1 MEVRTG
7 KGGLTEMIFD
17 SNFIINKLNNKL
29 NEEQQIKSEEELL
42 TFLQP
47 EKDKDGNV
55 IADTHLPAEDL
66 LVAFSDLR
74 LKLAEHMKLDDVL
87 FLFGNGAS
95 IYAGSQD
102 TRKFKLEDYKA
113 KYADL
118 SPIIDE
124 VGKLL
129 GIEDQLNALII
140 VRSYYNLVK
149 DEAKENLVSN
159 LIDEIKGVL
168 IDSFVNSVDYRK
180 LSLHEMFLLKLR
192 TFGCLTRT
200 DIYTPNYDLAF
211 EYSLDK
217 LAIEYRDGFSG
228 FVNRVF
234 DPRTLQGKDKTGLI
248 KIHGSVNWIVE
259 DGKVKEYQPKFKD
272 GKVKID
278 DTAPVLIYPTSH
290 KLYQTYSTP
299 YSELMR
305 HMLDEMETGKNVVIV
320 LGYKYGDDHINE
332 ILFKAIENP
341 NNIFYFFLYNPDEQ
355 GEFIDQLKRLSD
367 SMPNINILTG
377 KVLADYKT
385 FVKYILPATP
395 EKTDQEKAIEL
406 LQKVLVGHAGK

>member
-1 MEVRTG
+1 
-7 KGGLTEMIFD
+7 MIFD
-17 SNFIINKLNNKL
+17 SKYIIEKLNKKL
-29 NEEQQIKSEEELL
+29 EEEQQISSEQDLL
-42 TFLQP
+42 NLLQP
-47 EKDKDGNV
+47 QKDEDGNV
-55 IADTHLPAEDL
+55 VADTRLPTEDL

-102 TRKFKLEDYKA
+102 TREFKLEDYKT
-113 KYADL
+113 KYAEL
-118 SPIIDE
+118 SSIINE
-124 VGKLL
+124 IGKLW
-129 GIEDQLNALII
+129 GIENQLNALIT

-149 DEAKENLVSN
+149 DAEKENLVSR

-180 LSLHEMFLLKLR
+180 LSLHEIFLLKLR
-192 TFGCLTRT
+192 TFGCLRRT

-217 LAIEYRDGFSG
+217 LAIEYNDGFSG
-228 FVNRVF
+228 FVNRIF
-234 DPRTLQGKDKTGLI
+234 DPRALQGKDKTGLV

-259 DGKVKEYQPKFKD
+259 DGKVKEFQPKFVD
-272 GKVKID
+272 GKVVID

-332 ILFKAIENP
+332 ILFKALENP
-341 NNIFYFFLYNPDEQ
+341 NNIFYFFLYNSDEQ
-355 GEFIDQLKRLSD
+355 GEFIDQLKQLAD

-377 KVLADYKT
+377 KILADFKT

-406 LQKVLVGHAGK
+406 LQKVLVGHADK

>member
-1 MEVRTG
+1 
-7 KGGLTEMIFD
+7 MIYN
-17 SNFIINKLNNKL
+17 STYIIDKLNSKL
-29 NEEQQIKSEEELL
+29 KEEQQIHSEEELL
-42 TFLQP
+42 SLLQP

-55 IADTHLPAEDL
+55 VSDTHLPTEDL

-102 TRKFKLEDYKA
+102 TRKFKLEDYKT
-113 KYADL
+113 KYTDL
-118 SPIIDE
+118 SSIIEE
-124 VGKLL
+124 VGKLW
-129 GIEDQLNALII
+129 GIEDQLNALIT

-149 DEAKENLVSN
+149 DEAKEKLVSN
-159 LIDEIKGVL
+159 LIEEIKGVL
-168 IDSFVNSVDYRK
+168 INSFVNSVDYRK
-180 LSLHEMFLLKLR
+180 LSLHEFFLLKLR
-192 TFGCLTRT
+192 TFGCLRRT

-217 LAIEYRDGFSG
+217 LAIEYKDGFSG
-228 FVNRVF
+228 FVNRIF
-234 DPRTLQGKDKTGLI
+234 DPRTLQGRDKTGLV

-259 DGKVKEYQPKFKD
+259 DGKVKEFQPKFKD
-272 GKVKID
+272 GKVIID

-320 LGYKYGDDHINE
+320 LGYKYGDDHIND
-332 ILFKAIENP
+332 ILFKALENP
-341 NNIFYFFLYNPDEQ
+341 NSIFYFFLYNPDEP
-355 GEFIDQLKRLSD
+355 GEFIDQMKRLAD

-377 KVLADYKT
+377 KVLADFKT

>member
-1 MEVRTG
+1 
-7 KGGLTEMIFD
+7 MIFD
-17 SNFIINKLNNKL
+17 SKYIIERLNKKL
-29 NEEQQIKSEEELL
+29 EEEQHISSEQDLL
-42 TFLQP
+42 NLLQP
-47 EKDKDGNV
+47 QKDEDGNV
-55 IADTHLPAEDL
+55 VADTHLPTKDL
-66 LVAFSDLR
+66 LVAFYDLR

-102 TRKFKLEDYKA
+102 TREFKLEDYKT
-113 KYADL
+113 KYAEL
-118 SPIIDE
+118 SSIINE
-124 VGKLL
+124 IGKLW
-129 GIEDQLNALII
+129 GIENQLNALIT

-149 DEAKENLVSN
+149 DAEKENLVSR

-180 LSLHEMFLLKLR
+180 LSLHEIFLLKLR
-192 TFGCLTRT
+192 TFGCLRRT

-217 LAIEYRDGFSG
+217 LAIEYNDGFSG
-228 FVNRVF
+228 FVNRIF
-234 DPRTLQGKDKTGLI
+234 DPRALQGKDKTGLV

-259 DGKVKEYQPKFKD
+259 DGKVKEFQPKFVD
-272 GKVKID
+272 GKVVID

-332 ILFKAIENP
+332 ILFKALENP
-341 NNIFYFFLYNPDEQ
+341 NNIFYFFLYNPNEQ
-355 GEFIDQLKRLSD
+355 GEFIDQLRQLAD

-377 KVLADYKT
+377 KILADFKT

>member
-1 MEVRTG
+1 MV
-7 KGGLTEMIFD
+7 
-17 SNFIINKLNNKL
+17 
-29 NEEQQIKSEEELL
+29 
-42 TFLQP
+42 
-47 EKDKDGNV
+47 
-55 IADTHLPAEDL
+55 ADTHLPTEDL

-87 FLFGNGAS
+87 FLLGNGAS

-102 TRKFKLEDYKA
+102 TRQFKLEDYKT

-118 SPIIDE
+118 SSIIDE
-124 VGKLL
+124 VGKLC
-129 GIEDQLNALII
+129 GIEDQLNALIT

-149 DEAKENLVSN
+149 DDKNEKLVSN

-180 LSLHEMFLLKLR
+180 LSLHEIFLLKLR
-192 TFGCLTRT
+192 TFGCLRRT

-217 LAIEYRDGFSG
+217 LAIEYKDGFSG
-228 FVNRVF
+228 FVNRLF

-259 DGKVKEYQPKFKD
+259 EGKVKEFQPKFKD
-272 GKVKID
+272 GKVIID

-332 ILFKAIENP
+332 ILFKALENP

-355 GEFIDQLKRLSD
+355 GVFIDQLKQLAD
-367 SMPNINILTG
+367 NMPNINILTG
-377 KVLADYKT
+377 KILADFKT

-406 LQKVLVGHAGK
+406 LQKVMVDNAVK

>member
-1 MEVRTG
+1 
-7 KGGLTEMIFD
+7 MIYD
-17 SNFIINKLNNKL
+17 SKYIIEKLNKKL
-29 NEEQQIKSEEELL
+29 EEEQHLSSEQDLL
-42 TFLQP
+42 NLLQP
-47 EKDKDGNV
+47 QKDDNGYV
-55 IADTHLPAEDL
+55 VADTHLPTEDL

-87 FLFGNGAS
+87 FLLGNGAS

-102 TRKFKLEDYKA
+102 TRQFKLEDYKT
-113 KYADL
+113 KYAGL
-118 SPIIDE
+118 SSIIDE
-124 VGKLL
+124 VGKLW
-129 GIEDQLNALII
+129 GIEDQLNALIT

-149 DEAKENLVSN
+149 DEENEKLVSN

-180 LSLHEMFLLKLR
+180 LSLHEIFLLKLR
-192 TFGCLTRT
+192 TFGCLRRT

-217 LAIEYRDGFSG
+217 LAIEYKDGFSG
-228 FVNRVF
+228 FVNRLF

-259 DGKVKEYQPKFKD
+259 EGKVKEFQPKFKD
-272 GKVKID
+272 GKVIID

-332 ILFKAIENP
+332 ILFKALENP

-355 GEFIDQLKRLSD
+355 GAFIDQLKQLAD
-367 SMPNINILTG
+367 NMPNINILTG
-377 KVLADYKT
+377 KILADFKT

-406 LQKVLVGHAGK
+406 LQKVLVGNAGK

>member
-1 MEVRTG
+1 
-7 KGGLTEMIFD
+7 MIYD
-17 SNFIINKLNNKL
+17 SKYIIEKLNKKL
-29 NEEQQIKSEEELL
+29 EEEQHLSSEQDLL
-42 TFLQP
+42 NLLQP
-47 EKDKDGNV
+47 QKDDNGYV
-55 IADTHLPAEDL
+55 VADTHLPTEDL

-87 FLFGNGAS
+87 FLLGNGAS

-102 TRKFKLEDYKA
+102 TRQFKLEDYKT
-113 KYADL
+113 KYAG
-118 SPIIDE
+118 SSSIIDE
-124 VGKLL
+124 VWKLW
-129 GIEDQLNALII
+129 GIEDQLNALIT

-149 DEAKENLVSN
+149 DEENEKLVSN

-180 LSLHEMFLLKLR
+180 LSLHEIFLLKLR
-192 TFGCLTRT
+192 TFGCLRRT

-217 LAIEYRDGFSG
+217 LAIEYKDGFSG
-228 FVNRVF
+228 FVNRLF

-259 DGKVKEYQPKFKD
+259 EGKVKEFQPKFKD
-272 GKVKID
+272 GKVIID

-332 ILFKAIENP
+332 ILFKALENP

-355 GEFIDQLKRLSD
+355 GTFIDQLKQLAD
-367 SMPNINILTG
+367 NMPNINILTG
-377 KVLADYKT
+377 KILADFKT

-406 LQKVLVGHAGK
+406 LQKVLVGNAGK

>member
-1 MEVRTG
+1 
-7 KGGLTEMIFD
+7 MIFD
-17 SNFIINKLNNKL
+17 NKYVIDRLNKKL
-29 NEEQQIKSEEELL
+29 KEEQQITSEQELHNL
-42 TFLQP
+42 LQP
-47 EKDKDGNV
+47 QKDADGNE
-55 IADTHLPAEDL
+55 IADTHLPTEDL

-102 TRKFKLEDYKA
+102 TRQFKLEKYKTG
-113 KYADL
+113 YADL
-118 SPIIDE
+118 SSIIDE
-124 VGKLL
+124 VGKLW
-129 GIEDQLNALII
+129 GIEDQLNALIT

-149 DEAKENLVSN
+149 DEEKEKLVSD
-159 LIDEIKGVL
+159 LINEIKGTL

-180 LSLHEMFLLKLR
+180 LTLHEVFLLKLR
-192 TFGCLTRT
+192 TFGCLKRT

-217 LAIEYRDGFSG
+217 LAIEYKDGFSG
-228 FVNRVF
+228 FVNRLF

-248 KIHGSVNWIVE
+248 KIHGSVNWIAE
-259 DGKVKEYQPKFKD
+259 DGKVKEFQPKFKD
-272 GKVKID
+272 GKVIID
-278 DTAPVLIYPTSH
+278 DTDPVLIYPTSH

-305 HMLDEMETGKNVVIV
+305 HMLDEMETGKNLVIV

-332 ILFKAIENP
+332 ILFKSLENP
-341 NNIFYFFLYNPDEQ
+341 NNIFYFFLYNPDEP
-355 GEFIDQLKRLSD
+355 GEFINQLKRLAD

-377 KVLADYKT
+377 KVLADFKT

-406 LQKVLVGHAGK
+406 LQKVLVGNAGK

>member
-1 MEVRTG
+1 
-7 KGGLTEMIFD
+7 MIYNGNYILD
-17 SNFIINKLNNKL
+17 KLNSKL
-29 NEEQQIKSEEELL
+29 KEEQQLKSEEELL
-42 TFLQP
+42 DLLKPQ
-47 EKDKDGNV
+47 KDEYGNV
-55 IADTHLPAEDL
+55 AADTHIPAEDL

-95 IYAGSQD
+95 MYAGSQD
-102 TRKFKLEDYKA
+102 TREFKLDDYKS
-113 KYADL
+113 KYTDL
-118 SPIIDE
+118 SDIIDE
-124 VGKLL
+124 VGKLC
-129 GIEDQLNALII
+129 GIEEQLNALIT

-149 DEAKENLVSN
+149 DKTKKKLVGE
-159 LIDEIKGVL
+159 LIDEIKGML
-168 IDSFVNSVDYRK
+168 IENFVNSVDYRK
-180 LSLHEMFLLKLR
+180 LSLHEIFLLKLR
-192 TFGCLTRT
+192 TFGCLKRT
-200 DIYTPNYDLAF
+200 DIFTPNYDLAF

-217 LAIEYRDGFSG
+217 LAIEYKDGFSG
-228 FVNRVF
+228 FVNRIF
-234 DPRTLQGKDKTGLI
+234 DPRTLQGKDKTGLV

-259 DGKVKEYQPKFKD
+259 EGKVKEFQPKFAD
-272 GKVKID
+272 GKVVID

-332 ILFKAIENP
+332 ILYKALENP
-341 NNIFYFFLYNPDEQ
+341 NNIFYFFLYNPDEK
-355 GEFIDQLKRLSD
+355 GDFIDQLKQLAD

-377 KVLADYKT
+377 KILADFKT

>member
-1 MEVRTG
+1 
-7 KGGLTEMIFD
+7 MIID
-17 SNFIINKLNNKL
+17 SNYIIERLNKKMR
-29 NEEQQIKSEEELL
+29 EKQQITSEQDFLNL
-42 TFLQP
+42 LQP
-47 EKDKDGNV
+47 QKDEDGNV
-55 IADTHLPAEDL
+55 IADTHLPTEDL
-66 LVAFSDLR
+66 LEAFSDLR

-102 TRKFKLEDYKA
+102 TRKFKLEDYRA

-118 SPIIDE
+118 SSIIDE
-124 VGKLL
+124 VGKLR
-129 GIEDQLNALII
+129 GIEDQLNALIT
-140 VRSYYNLVK
+140 VKSYYNLVK
-149 DEAKENLVSN
+149 DEEKGKIVNN
-159 LIDEIKGVL
+159 LIDDIKSVL
-168 IDSFVNSVDYRK
+168 IETFVNSVDYRR
-180 LSLHEMFLLKLR
+180 LFLHEIFLLKLR
-192 TFGCLTRT
+192 TFGCLRRT

-211 EYSLDK
+211 EYSLDQ
-217 LAIEYRDGFSG
+217 LAIDYRDGFSG
-228 FVNRVF
+228 FVNRIF

-259 DGKVKEYQPKFKD
+259 DGQVKEFQPKFLN
-272 GKVKID
+272 GKVIID

-305 HMLDEMETGKNVVIV
+305 HMLDEMQIGKNVVIV

-332 ILFKAIENP
+332 ILFKALENP
-341 NNIFYFFLYNPDEQ
+341 NNIFYFFLYNPDES
-355 GEFIDQLKRLSD
+355 GEFVDQLKRLAD

-377 KVLADYKT
+377 KVLADFET

>member
-1 MEVRTG
+1 
-7 KGGLTEMIFD
+7 MIYD
-17 SNFIINKLNNKL
+17 SKYIIEKL
-29 NEEQQIKSEEELL
+29 NEKLKEEHHLSSEQDLL
-42 TFLQP
+42 NLLQP
-47 EKDKDGNV
+47 QKDDGCV
-55 IADTHLPAEDL
+55 VVDTHLSTKDL

-87 FLFGNGAS
+87 FLLGNGAS

-102 TRKFKLEDYKA
+102 TQQFKLEKYKT
-113 KYADL
+113 KYAGL
-118 SPIIDE
+118 SSIIDE
-124 VGKLL
+124 VGKLR
-129 GIEDQLNALII
+129 GIEDQLNALIT

-149 DEAKENLVSN
+149 DEENEKLVSN
-159 LIDEIKGVL
+159 LIDEIKDVL

-180 LSLHEMFLLKLR
+180 LSLHEIFLLKLR
-192 TFGCLTRT
+192 TFGCLRRT

-217 LAIEYRDGFSG
+217 LAIEYKDGFSG
-228 FVNRVF
+228 FVNRLF

-259 DGKVKEYQPKFKD
+259 EGKVKEFQPKFKD
-272 GKVKID
+272 GKVIID
-278 DTAPVLIYPTSH
+278 DTAPVLIYPTSR

-332 ILFKAIENP
+332 ILFKALENP

-355 GEFIDQLKRLSD
+355 GTFIDQLKQLAD
-367 SMPNINILTG
+367 NMPNINILTG
-377 KVLADYKT
+377 KILADFKT

-406 LQKVLVGHAGK
+406 LQKVMVGNAVK

>member
-1 MEVRTG
+1 
-7 KGGLTEMIFD
+7 MIYD
-17 SNFIINKLNNKL
+17 SKYIIEKLKKKL
-29 NEEQQIKSEEELL
+29 EEEQHLSSEQDLL
-42 TFLQP
+42 NLLQP
-47 EKDKDGNV
+47 QKDDDGYV
-55 IADTHLPAEDL
+55 VADTHLPTEDL

-87 FLFGNGAS
+87 FLLGNGAS

-102 TRKFKLEDYKA
+102 TRQFKLEDYKT
-113 KYADL
+113 KYAGL
-118 SPIIDE
+118 SSIIDE
-124 VGKLL
+124 VGKLW
-129 GIEDQLNALII
+129 GIEDQLNALIT

-149 DEAKENLVSN
+149 DEKNEKLVSD

-180 LSLHEMFLLKLR
+180 LSLHEIFLLKLR
-192 TFGCLTRT
+192 TFGCLRRT

-217 LAIEYRDGFSG
+217 LAIEYKDGFSG
-228 FVNRVF
+228 FVNRFF

-259 DGKVKEYQPKFKD
+259 EGKVKEFQPKFKD
-272 GKVKID
+272 GKVIID

-332 ILFKAIENP
+332 ILFKALENP

-355 GEFIDQLKRLSD
+355 GTFIDQLKQLAD
-367 SMPNINILTG
+367 NMPNINILTG
-377 KVLADYKT
+377 KILADFKT

-406 LQKVLVGHAGK
+406 LRKVMVDYAGK

>member
-1 MEVRTG
+1 
-7 KGGLTEMIFD
+7 MIYD
-17 SNFIINKLNNKL
+17 SKYIIEKLNKKL
-29 NEEQQIKSEEELL
+29 KEEQHLSSEQDLL
-42 TFLQP
+42 NLLQP
-47 EKDKDGNV
+47 QKDDDGHV
-55 IADTHLPAEDL
+55 VADTHLPTEDL

-87 FLFGNGAS
+87 FLLGNGAS

-102 TRKFKLEDYKA
+102 TRKFKLKDYKT

-118 SPIIDE
+118 SSIIDE

-129 GIEDQLNALII
+129 GIEDQLNALIT

-149 DEAKENLVSN
+149 DEKNEKLVSD
-159 LIDEIKGVL
+159 LIDEIKDVL
-168 IDSFVNSVDYRK
+168 IDNFVNSVDYRK
-180 LSLHEMFLLKLR
+180 LSLHEIFLLKLR
-192 TFGCLTRT
+192 TFGCLRRT

-217 LAIEYRDGFSG
+217 LAIEYKDGFSG
-228 FVNRVF
+228 FVNRLF

-259 DGKVKEYQPKFKD
+259 EGKVKEFQPKFKD
-272 GKVKID
+272 GKVIID

-332 ILFKAIENP
+332 ILFKALENP

-355 GEFIDQLKRLSD
+355 GEFIDQLKQLAD
-367 SMPNINILTG
+367 NMPNINILTG
-377 KVLADYKT
+377 KILADFKT

-406 LQKVLVGHAGK
+406 LQKVMVDNASK

>member
-1 MEVRTG
+1 
-7 KGGLTEMIFD
+7 MIYD
-17 SNFIINKLNNKL
+17 SKYIIEKLNKKL
-29 NEEQQIKSEEELL
+29 EEEQHLSSEQDLL
-42 TFLQP
+42 NLLQP
-47 EKDKDGNV
+47 QKDDNGYV
-55 IADTHLPAEDL
+55 VADTHLPTEDL

-87 FLFGNGAS
+87 FLLGNGAS

-102 TRKFKLEDYKA
+102 TRQFKLEDYKT
-113 KYADL
+113 KYAGL
-118 SPIIDE
+118 SSIIDE
-124 VGKLL
+124 VGKLW
-129 GIEDQLNALII
+129 GIEDQLNALIT
-140 VRSYYNLVK
+140 VRSYYNLLK
-149 DEAKENLVSN
+149 DEENEKLVSN

-168 IDSFVNSVDYRK
+168 IASFVNSVDYRK
-180 LSLHEMFLLKLR
+180 LSLHEIFLLKLR
-192 TFGCLTRT
+192 TFGCLRRT

-217 LAIEYRDGFSG
+217 LAIEYKDGFSG
-228 FVNRVF
+228 FVNRLF

-259 DGKVKEYQPKFKD
+259 EGKVKEFQPKFKD
-272 GKVKID
+272 GKVIID

-332 ILFKAIENP
+332 ILFKALENP
-341 NNIFYFFLYNPDEQ
+341 NNIFYFFLYTPDEQ
-355 GEFIDQLKRLSD
+355 GAFIDQLKQLAD
-367 SMPNINILTG
+367 NMPNINILTG
-377 KVLADYKT
+377 KILADFKT

-406 LQKVLVGHAGK
+406 LQKVLVGNAGK

>member
-1 MEVRTG
+1 
-7 KGGLTEMIFD
+7 MIYNSKYILD
-17 SNFIINKLNNKL
+17 KLNGKL

-42 TFLQP
+42 TLLQP
-47 EKDKDGNV
+47 EKDEDGNV
-55 IADTHLPAEDL
+55 TTDTHLPTEDL

-102 TRKFKLEDYKA
+102 TRQFKLEDYKT
-113 KYADL
+113 KYVDL

-124 VGKLL
+124 VGKLW
-129 GIEDQLNALII
+129 GIEDQLNALIT

-149 DEAKENLVSN
+149 DEAKENLVNN

-180 LSLHEMFLLKLR
+180 LSLHEVFLLKLR
-192 TFGCLTRT
+192 TFGCLKRT

-228 FVNRVF
+228 FVNRIF

-259 DGKVKEYQPKFKD
+259 DGKVKEFQPKFKD
-272 GKVKID
+272 GKVIID

-320 LGYKYGDDHINE
+320 LGYKYGDEHINE
-332 ILFKAIENP
+332 ILFKALENP

-355 GEFIDQLKRLSD
+355 GEFIDQLKRLAD

-377 KVLADYKT
+377 KVLADFKT

>member
-1 MEVRTG
+1 
-7 KGGLTEMIFD
+7 MIYD
-17 SNFIINKLNNKL
+17 SKYIIEKLNKKL
-29 NEEQQIKSEEELL
+29 EEQHLSSEQDLL
-42 TFLQP
+42 NLLQP
-47 EKDKDGNV
+47 QKDDDGYV
-55 IADTHLPAEDL
+55 VADTHLPTEDL

-87 FLFGNGAS
+87 FLLGNGAS

-102 TRKFKLEDYKA
+102 TRQFKLEDYKT
-113 KYADL
+113 KYAGL
-118 SPIIDE
+118 SYIIDE
-124 VGKLL
+124 VGKLW
-129 GIEDQLNALII
+129 GIEDQLNALIT
-140 VRSYYNLVK
+140 VRSCYNLVK
-149 DEAKENLVSN
+149 DEENEKLVSN

-180 LSLHEMFLLKLR
+180 LSLHEIFLLKLR
-192 TFGCLTRT
+192 TFGCLRRT

-217 LAIEYRDGFSG
+217 LAIEYKDGFSG
-228 FVNRVF
+228 FVNRLF

-259 DGKVKEYQPKFKD
+259 EGKVKEFQPKFEN
-272 GKVKID
+272 GKVIID
-278 DTAPVLIYPTSH
+278 DTATVLIYPTSH

-332 ILFKAIENP
+332 ILFKALENP

-355 GEFIDQLKRLSD
+355 GAFIDQLKQLAD
-367 SMPNINILTG
+367 NMPNINILTG
-377 KVLADYKT
+377 KILADFKT

-406 LQKVLVGHAGK
+406 LQKVMVSNAGK